1 MEREDHVYYINLWL
15 GSHTVIRGRCAQPPS
30 ASGSEGLKQ
39 RFCQWRW
46 KGKCLC
52 SCCSQFFHPCFCI
65 KWRPWHPSCPVVLL
79 PLSSTD
85 REFHVNAAVGW
96 SFSAWWG
103 LGGCHHCLM
112 SCQRLSCIWP
122 CWAPPQCVLHL
133 ALSRTVGIRWHKA
146 PWATRCP
153 LWSRGAS
160 NVSPISVPQWP
171 NQNQIQ
177 LVPVPWMPV
186 SPRDFVLR
194 FCLEVGVS
202 DTKVVESTELKQSLT
217 DDFHSFSL
225 LQTGTPRGAM
235 S

>member
-1 MEREDHVYYINLWL
+1 MEREDHVYYR
-15 GSHTVIRGRCAQPPS
+15 TF
-30 ASGSEGLKQ
+30 GSEATLWFGEDALSHLLQADQKDSS
-39 RFCQWRW
+39 
-46 KGKCLC
+46 KGFADDADKGNTYVVVAVNSFTLVL
-52 SCCSQFFHPCFCI
+52 
-65 KWRPWHPSCPVVLL
+65 KWRPWHASCPVVLL

-133 ALSRTVGIRWHKA
+133 ALSWTVGIRWHKA

-153 LWSRGAS
+153 LWSRGGS
-160 NVSPISVPQWP
+160 NVSPISVPKWP